1 MYIYVLQ
8 PNKHGCVHSAQRM
21 YKLQRES
28 SVTQVRGE
36 GHQARTRAAPKVDLS
51 HMRLFDRFR
60 KMIMRLVLSLPSRRQ
75 SAPHQRT
82 GERFDPPKT
91 SCSSYHYSPNSHYT
105 EAIADCIEFFNK
117 SSQGTVWGFGL
128 SSVNHRYSTFNFLIF
143 FLFFVLDLPIWAV
156 GFIWLECL
164 FSFLNVC

>member
-8 PNKHGCVHSAQRM
+8 PNKHGCVHFAQRM

-51 HMRLFDRFR
+51 HMGLFDRFR
-60 KMIMRLVLSLPSRRQ
+60 KMIVRLVLSLPSRRQ

-117 SSQGTVWGFGL
+117 SSQEALSEALVWTVSTVDIQP
-128 SSVNHRYSTFNFLIF
+128 SSF
-143 FLFFVLDLPIWAV
+143 FFSYLLVLDLASWAV